1 MKNKR
6 ENLTKKKEIINR
18 YNSTFHFYDERY
30 RRIQYEKYKIVLED
44 YELNN
49 KKVLDTGCGTGLLL
63 DFIIPHTDNDYT
75 INFLYV
81 GTDISIKMLKNNKV
95 KRKNKEIR
103 SKINLLLAD
112 SENLPIRN
120 NIFDSI
126 FSLTS
131 LQNLP
136 DIAEGLKETIRVV
149 KNRADLK
156 ISILRKKLDL
166 PNFLSLLKPMISEI
180 VVFNNEKIEDVIVQ
194 GKVLKI

>member
-1 MKNKR
+1 LKNKR
-6 ENLTKKKEIINR
+6 ESLTKKKEIINR
-18 YNSTFHFYDERY
+18 YNSTFHFYDKRY

-63 DFIIPHTDNDYT
+63 DFIIPHIDNDYT
-75 INFLYV
+75 MNFLYV
-81 GTDISIKMLKNNKV
+81 GTDISIKMLKNNKI
-95 KRKNKEIR
+95 KRKNKKIG
-103 SKINLLLAD
+103 SKISLLLAD

-156 ISILRKKLDL
+156 ISILRRSWI
-166 PNFLSLLKPMISEI
+166 FLISY
-180 VVFNNEKIEDVIVQ
+180 
-194 GKVLKI
+194 LY